1 MFASIFL
8 FVLYTIL
15 FSVCLYWMSHKKIL
29 QLAPP
34 LAISGFLIRIGLGCL
49 YGFIYGSVYNGDDTW
64 RYHWLGVEETG
75 RLIETPVSYLSAVFQ
90 LKEYSASYEMSSAW
104 ESVEFGFLIKLLA
117 FLNLFSGRNYYV
129 NVALFSMISFWG
141 SYFLYRLFL
150 EAFPDKRIRLWIAAF
165 AFIPALFWT
174 AGIRKDG
181 LIFLGLSTSL
191 YSFYQ
196 LFCAPNKKY
205 LFGLVTGILLLILN
219 RHLLAL
225 SLIPAAVLFVW
236 IRQSRINLT
245 YLLTGAVFFLMI
257 SLYFLPEKF
266 SLLLR
271 EKRISFEA
279 LTGGSRMD
287 MPELDGSR
295 IGLIK
300 SIPHAIYNVFLQ
312 PLPTVSSGLLS
323 GLSGLETFLIL
334 LAILLAVFF
343 PESNALHR
351 SQMALLCS
359 LLLLC
364 IINYAIIGMIVPFS
378 GATVRYRAP
387 FEVILLIAVW
397 SLTDFR
403 RILNKFTLK

>member
-15 FSVCLYWMSHKKIL
+15 FAICLYWMSHKRIL
-29 QLAPP
+29 QLASP

-64 RYHWLGVEETG
+64 RFHWLGVEETG
-75 RLIETPVSYLSAVFQ
+75 HLIETPVSYLSAVFQ
-90 LKEYSASYEMSSAW
+90 LKEYTVAYEMSSAW

-117 FLNLFSGRNYYV
+117 FLNLFSGGNYYV
-129 NVALFSMISFWG
+129 NVVLFSMISFWG

-150 EAFPDKRIRLWIAAF
+150 EVFPAKRTWLWIAAF

-181 LIFLGLSTSL
+181 LIFLGLSLSL

-196 LFCAPNKKY
+196 LFCTPNKKY
-205 LFGLVTGILLLILN
+205 LFGLVIGILLLIVN
-219 RHLLAL
+219 RHMLVLT
-225 SLIPAAVLFVW
+225 LIPAAVLFVW
-236 IRQSRINLT
+236 TRQSSIKLT
-245 YLLTGAVFFLMI
+245 HLLTGAVFFLVM

-271 EKRISFEA
+271 EKRTSFEA

-295 IGLIK
+295 IGLVK
-300 SIPHAIYNVFLQ
+300 SIPHAIYNVLLQ

-323 GLSGLETFLIL
+323 GLSGIETFLIL

-343 PESNALHR
+343 PESTALNR
-351 SQMALLCS
+351 SQMALLCK

-364 IINYAIIGMIVPFS
+364 LINYMIIGMIVPFS

-387 FEVILLIAVW
+387 FEAILLIVVW

>member
-64 RYHWLGVEETG
+64 RYHWLSVEETG

-117 FLNLFSGRNYYV
+117 FLNLFSGGNYYV

-245 YLLTGAVFFLMI
+245 HLLTGAVFFLMI

-312 PLPTVSSGLLS
+312 PLPTISSGLLS

-359 LLLLC
+359 LFLLC
-364 IINYAIIGMIVPFS
+364 FINYAIIGMIVPFS

-387 FEVILLIAVW
+387 FEAILLIAVW

-403 RILNKFTLK
+403 RIRNKFTLK